1 MTSAV
6 WCRDRYPGT
15 ASMSS
20 LCRERRTQAW
30 SCCRTL
36 VDTGLSLASRLQ
48 KQNQRV
54 GLFSATSQKPINT
67 EPNER
72 RKPPVIHLH
81 RYYPESLT
89 PSTSHHTSIQRPDPL
104 PAQNLPM
111 EHLAH
116 FPLSQVSGVGKKMFP
131 SLFQEG
137 CPATPEL
144 QSYPSPTW
152 GCLLA
157 RGISQL

>member
-48 KQNQRV
+48 KQNQKV

-89 PSTSHHTSIQRPDPL
+89 PSTSHHTSVQQPDPL

-116 FPLSQVSGVGKKMFP
+116 FPLSQVSGWARKCSHLSSRKDALP
-131 SLFQEG
+131 L
-137 CPATPEL
+137 L
-144 QSYPSPTW
+144 SYPSPTW
-152 GCLLA
+152 GCLVA